1 MRNHFIRI
9 ADVFFRFIVAEK
21 RRATTVI
28 LTLKNGFVGL
38 VLVSA
43 VSLSAIDFA
52 AAADP
57 VKPGGVA
64 AHWKVKPDPPTQPVE
79 WPASLAVSI
88 QQPPRIEEILFPQG
102 HSPFCM
108 VGLDAYESQKGE
120 LWNLATGKRVG
131 AIQGTPPKAIKRAL
145 SADGKYMALAI
156 LDRAQAN
163 DIEVWSLETGKQ
175 ISRFQADERNYSMTI
190 LDFAG
195 PDEVLT
201 YTLGQTNGKFGH
213 HLRVWDAKTGNSA
226 RQIDL
231 DKNLSGDQRYDISP
245 GRNLLVSI
253 MASDAVIYDLQ
264 TGQEKGTITPPNR
277 TEDGQ
282 SVSLDGVRFSPDGT
296 ELGCLCSGGRGSII
310 ATYDLANGDQKSKCE
325 LTAAMKASLQ
335 HPASYKGPAL
345 EYVSQP
351 NGFLWYGSG
360 FVDRE
365 TGLLLWTY
373 KQGILEFSHWRRI
386 ITPAGMIVSTGG
398 NGARKIQVV
407 PFPAEDLEQALT
419 DYRSDKPALIK
430 PGEKV
435 KVVVKVTEVRFG
447 TKEEATKAIEE
458 VLAERLADDGLEV
471 ADDGNT
477 ILNVKYKEGAGK
489 VLKEIKGGSS
499 RGGGTPTGRTV
510 QSTAAEVDLSWT
522 TKDGKTKV
530 FAHKLDLDP
539 SMLTVRTNEE
549 VTAAVAH
556 KQVFAILK
564 LQLAGLPMPF
574 FVPLDKSGLSL
585 PMVSNSSM
593 AAPLS
598 KADALK
604 KKIEA
609 RKNLG
614 KK

>member
-1 MRNHFIRI
+1 MLNFKNC
-9 ADVFFRFIVAEK
+9 FVA
-21 RRATTVI
+21 
-28 LTLKNGFVGL
+28 VGL
-38 VLVSA
+38 LVATSLFSSGFA
-43 VSLSAIDFA
+43 V
-52 AAADP
+52 AADP

-64 AHWKVKPDPPTQPVE
+64 ARWKVKPDPPSQPIE
-79 WPASLAVSI
+79 WPAALSVNI
-88 QQPPRIEEILFPQG
+88 QQPPRIEEILLPQG
-102 HSPFCM
+102 HSQF
-108 VGLDAYESQKGE
+108 VLTGLDAYESQKAE

-145 SADGKYMALAI
+145 SEDGKYLALSI

-163 DIEVWSLETGKQ
+163 DIEVWSLETGKRL
-175 ISRFQADERNYSMTI
+175 SKFQADDRAYSMTI

-201 YTLGQTNGKFGH
+201 YTFGQTAGKFGY
-213 HLRVWDAKTGNSA
+213 HLRVWDAKTGNSV
-226 RQIDL
+226 RQMDL

-253 MASDAVIYDLQ
+253 MSSDAVIYDLQ
-264 TGQEKGTITPPNR
+264 TGQEKGSITPPNR
-277 TEDGQ
+277 MEDGQ
-282 SVSLDGVRFSPDGT
+282 SVNLDGVRFSPDGT
-296 ELGCLCSGGRGSII
+296 ELGCLSGGSRGSII
-310 ATYDLANGDQKSKCE
+310 STYDLANGDQKSKCE
-325 LTAAMKASLQ
+325 LTAAMKSSLQ

-398 NGARKIQVV
+398 HDVRKIQVV
-407 PFPAEDLEQALT
+407 PFPAADLEKALA
-419 DYRSDKPALIK
+419 DYRSDKAALIK

-435 KVVVKVTEVRFG
+435 KVVVKVTDVRFG
-447 TKEEATKAIEE
+447 TKDEATKEIEG

-471 ADDGNT
+471 ADDGGT
-477 ILNVKYKEGAGK
+477 ILNVKYKESAGK
-489 VLKEIKGGSS
+489 VLKEMKGGTI
-499 RGGGTPTGRTV
+499 RGGGTPTGKTV
-510 QSTAAEVDLSWT
+510 QSTAAEVEMSWT

-530 FAHKLDLDP
+530 FEHKLDLDP
-539 SMLTVRTNEE
+539 SMLTVRSNEE
-549 VTAAVAH
+549 VTDAVAH

-574 FVPLDKSGLSL
+574 YVPLEKGGLTL
-585 PMVSNSSM
+585 PMVTNSSM

-598 KADALK
+598 KEDALK

-609 RKNLG
+609 KKNLG

>member
-1 MRNHFIRI
+1 MLNF
-9 ADVFFRFIVAEK
+9 
-21 RRATTVI
+21 
-28 LTLKNGFVGL
+28 KNGFVAVRLL
-38 VLVSA
+38 VAAALVSSGFA
-43 VSLSAIDFA
+43 V
-52 AAADP
+52 AADP

-64 AHWKVKPDPPTQPVE
+64 ARWKVKPDPPSQPIE
-79 WPASLAVSI
+79 WPASLSLNI
-88 QQPPRIEEILFPQG
+88 QQPPRIEEILLPHG
-102 HSPFCM
+102 HSQFVLTGP
-108 VGLDAYESQKGE
+108 DAYESQKAE

-145 SADGKYMALAI
+145 SEDGKYLALSI

-163 DIEVWSLETGKQ
+163 DIEVWSLETGKRL
-175 ISRFQADERNYSMTI
+175 SKFQADDRAFSMTI

-201 YTLGQTNGKFGH
+201 YTLGQTGGKFGY
-213 HLRVWDAKTGNSA
+213 HLRVWDAKTGNSV
-226 RQIDL
+226 RQMDL

-264 TGQEKGTITPPNR
+264 TGQEKGTVTPPNR
-277 TEDGQ
+277 MEDGQ
-282 SVSLDGVRFSPDGT
+282 SVNLDGVRFSPDGT
-296 ELGCLCSGGRGSII
+296 ELGCLSGGGRGSII
-310 ATYDLANGDQKSKCE
+310 STYDLASGDQKSKCE
-325 LTAAMKASLQ
+325 LTAAMKSSLQ

-398 NGARKIQVV
+398 HDVRKVQVV
-407 PFPAEDLEQALT
+407 PFPAADLEKAVA
-419 DYRSDKPALIK
+419 DYRSDKAALIK

-435 KVVVKVTEVRFG
+435 KVVVKVTDVRFG
-447 TKEEATKAIEE
+447 TKDEATKEIEG

-471 ADDGNT
+471 ADDGGT
-477 ILNVKYKEGAGK
+477 ILNVKYKESAGK
-489 VLKEIKGGSS
+489 VLKEMKGGTI
-499 RGGGTPTGRTV
+499 RGGGTPTGKTV
-510 QSTAAEVDLSWT
+510 QSTAAEVELSWT

-530 FAHKLDLDP
+530 YEHKLDLDP
-539 SMLTVRTNEE
+539 SMLTVRSNEE
-549 VTAAVAH
+549 VTDAVAH

-574 FVPLDKSGLSL
+574 YVPLEKGGLTL
-585 PMVSNSSM
+585 PMVTNSSM

-598 KADALK
+598 KEDALK

-609 RKNLG
+609 KKNLG